1 MKYGHIIAAGLA
13 GFVDGHLTG
22 SLCTRQGWEIHATE
36 KLTYGIRLQCNRLS
50 HHVPSLYQDPST
62 ASYEQL
68 INARW
73 SNNSILHPACVVTP
87 KSADD
92 VSRTVRLLVTY
103 RCNFSVKGGGHN
115 ANPGAN
121 SIDNGVSV
129 DLGSLNSAYL
139 ASDRSYVSLGAGITW
154 GQAYDMFNNSNVGFV
169 GGLHDGISAG
179 GLSLGGGTSLFQASK
194 GWAVDNILNYEVV
207 LACGTIVNA
216 NQRNNA
222 DLFKALKGGNTNFGI
237 VTRVD
242 FKTFEFKGLWDAE
255 VVVSLKGPQVG
266 RSEML
271 DKISRTMVDFVA
283 NNDKDV
289 ATSIH
294 VAVTYVAA
302 TQQELAILAITN
314 SDNVENPAL
323 GRPARAVPNQR
334 ANVARHG
341 KVANYVHAISR
352 FQTKGSRQVTATVTI
367 SNDYDTLRG
376 IWEASDMVYNELPEK
391 VGVQW
396 IVQVFPQP
404 KIQQS
409 YAMKHG
415 GNSLGLADV
424 KEDQLGKPRP
434 CRETPL
440 EIMYLLLMTCGK
452 TMPIVIWLTARWN
465 NTGFDGMMDTAQKR
479 FVQATEEVGRKHGT
493 LSPFLYINFAGYFQN
508 PLCGYGPESVAHLGK
523 VAKKYD
529 PRGVFQHLMK
539 GGFKISQAG
548 CAHGGHKG

>member
-1 MKYGHIIAAGLA
+1 MKHGYVIAAAGLA
-13 GFVDGHLTG
+13 SSVDGHRTA
-22 SLCTRQGWEIHATE
+22 SLC
-36 KLTYGIRLQCNRLS
+36 CNRLS
-50 HHVPSLYQDPST
+50 HHVPSLYQDPSS
-62 ASYEQL
+62 ARYEQL

-92 VSRTVRLLVTY
+92 VSRTIRLLAAY
-103 RCNFSVKGGGHN
+103 RCDFSVKGGGHN

-121 SIDNGVSV
+121 SIDDGVSI
-129 DLGSLNSAYL
+129 DLASLDSAYL
-139 ASDRSYVSLGAGITW
+139 ASDRSYVSLGAGISY
-154 GQAYDMFNNSNVGFV
+154 GKAYDLFNDTNVGFV

-179 GLSLGGGTSLFQASK
+179 GLSLGGGTSLFQASR

-207 LACGTIVNA
+207 LSCGTIVNA
-216 NQRNNA
+216 NQKSNA

-302 TQQELAILAITN
+302 MQAELAILAITN

-352 FQTKGSRQVTATVTI
+352 FQTKGSRQVTATLTI
-367 SNDYDTLRG
+367 SNDYDTLRE
-376 IWEASDMVYNELPEK
+376 IWDASDMVYDELPQK

-396 IVQVFPQP
+396 IVQIFAQP

-409 YAMKHG
+409 YSMKHG
-415 GNSLGLADV
+415 GNSLGLANV
-424 KEDQLGKPRP
+424 KDDQL
-434 CRETPL
+434 
-440 EIMYLLLMTCGK
+440 
-452 TMPIVIWLTARWN
+452 VIWLTARWN
-465 NTGFDGMMDTAQKR
+465 NTSFDGMMDKAQKR
-479 FVQATEEVGRKHGT
+479 FVQATEAVARKHGT

-508 PLCGYGPESVAHLGK
+508 PLCGYGPESVAHLRK
-523 VAKKYD
+523 VARKYD
-529 PRGVFQHLMK
+529 ARRVFQHLMK
-539 GGFKISQAG
+539 GGFKISQAD
-548 CAHGGHKG
+548 CGGRYER

>member
-1 MKYGHIIAAGLA
+1 MKYGYILAAGLA
-13 GFVDGHLTG
+13 AGSVDGHLTG
-22 SLCTRQGWEIHATE
+22 SLC
-36 KLTYGIRLQCNRLS
+36 CNRLS

-73 SNNSILHPACVVTP
+73 SNNSILHPSCVVTP

-92 VSRTVRLLVTY
+92 VSRTIRLLTTY

-139 ASDRSYVSLGAGITW
+139 ASDRSYVSLGAGITF
-154 GQAYDMFNNSNVGFV
+154 GQAYDLFNHSNVGFV

-194 GWAVDNILNYEVV
+194 GWAVDNVLNYEVV
-207 LACGTIVNA
+207 LSCGTIVNA
-216 NQRNNA
+216 NQKNNP

-242 FKTFEFKGLWDAE
+242 LKTFEFKKLWDAE

-283 NNDKDV
+283 NNEKDV

-294 VAVTYVAA
+294 VAVTFVAA
-302 TQQELAILAITN
+302 TQEELAILAITN
-314 SDNVENPAL
+314 SDDVEDPAI

-341 KVANYVHAISR
+341 KVADYVHAISG
-352 FQTKGSRQVTATVTI
+352 FQRKGSRQVTATLTI
-367 SNDYDTLRG
+367 SNDYDTLRE
-376 IWEASDMVYNELPEK
+376 IWDASDKVYNELSQK

-396 IVQVFPQP
+396 IVQIFPQP

-409 YAMKHG
+409 YSMKHG

-424 KEDQLGKPRP
+424 QDDQL
-434 CRETPL
+434 
-440 EIMYLLLMTCGK
+440 
-452 TMPIVIWLTARWN
+452 VIWFTARWN
-465 NTGFDGMMDTAQKR
+465 NTGFDNMMDNAQKR
-479 FVQATEEVGRKHGT
+479 FVQATEEVARKHGT

-508 PLCGYGPESVAHLGK
+508 PLCGYGPESVAHLSE
-523 VAKKYD
+523 VARKYD
-529 PRGVFQHLMK
+529 PRGVFQYLMK
-539 GGFKISQAG
+539 GGFKISEADCG
-548 CAHGGHKG
+548 YKG